1 MKNRIYAED
10 CGCVQTG
17 LGQLLR
23 AVSLGPH
30 RGGRGVD
37 RTTDPC
43 EVPSRARRRDG
54 GNKLTVLGWA

>member
-1 MKNRIYAED
+1 MKNRVHGEK

-43 EVPSRARRRDG
+43 QARWRDR
-54 GNKLTVLGWA
+54 GNAKADAR